1 MGSAIAK
8 GFHSIPANPVTVPTR
23 KFVYLNIPST
33 KTKITTEE
41 TSHRFLAALSF
52 AASIFKP
59 ANHPMAVITISKTR

>member
-1 MGSAIAK
+1 MGSAIDK
-8 GFHSIPANPVTVPTR
+8 GFHSIPAKPVTVPTM